1 MTDRSFERAND
12 ESRARLTRLIATLT
26 PVSAGGR
33 SGRWLDSGCGSGHMG
48 FWDRWQARSL
58 DGDAGGAMV
67 GTGRVGRRRRATG
80 QRRAGR
86 IPVGH
91 RSGRDRRPRP
101 RRGDEAR
108 RTRRGVPDA
117 TVDAIEGTPSAY
129 LLHRH
134 RHRGEHL
141 DQIER
146 ALGVAAPTAV
156 DRDFVARNAAS
167 RQRLAS
173 IVERLRESDMALLT
187 EEGGWT
193 VAQALAHVAFWD
205 RSTAARWRVAQ
216 AGAAEG
222 KSLDPFQIPYSLL
235 DGLNPPLA
243 EMVDAWSGRLGLAI
257 GREALDA
264 AAAVDAI
271 IESLA
276 DSLPASVIAEKPN
289 LVGRWAHR
297 EAHIAQLER
306 ALAAGRPAAAPV
318 DRSFDG
324 RNEAS
329 LARLREF
336 LGGLSAADLA
346 QSSGEGS
353 WTVGQ
358 TLGHLAFWDRFL
370 ASRWRSA
377 VAAGPGEQPT
387 FLPHELADLINDS
400 LPATWL
406 AFASSSP
413 EAAIAEAVEAAQ
425 AVDHLIA
432 GLPETATVEAVL
444 ADRPA
449 LLDRSIH
456 RLEHLEE
463 MEKAIALHRG

>member
-26 PVSAGGR
+26 PSQLAVDLGG
-33 SGRWLDSGCGSGHMG
+33 GWTVAAALAHMG
-48 FWDRWQARSL
+48 FWDRWQAARWTEML
-58 DGDAGGAMV
+58 
-67 GTGRVGRRRRATG
+67 
-80 QRRAGR
+80 AGR
-86 IPVGH
+86 WSAQDESVVAAEQLANVALDAYLSGIAPVGIAALAL
-91 RSGRDRRPRP
+91 DAATKL
-101 RRGDEAR
+101 DALAA
-108 RTRRGVPDA
+108 GVPDA

-173 IVERLRESDMALLT
+173 IVERLRESEMALIT

-387 FLPHELADLINDS
+387 FLPHELADLINGG
-400 LPATWL
+400 LPPTWL

-413 EAAIAEAVEAAQ
+413 EAVIAETLEAAQ
-425 AVDHLIA
+425 AVDRLIA
-432 GLPETATVEAVL
+432 GLPETAPILAVL